1 MDVSS
6 KLQNFFPPITPAQVL
21 FCSARD
27 TCVVNCDVLCYDSDR
42 KKAVCRKCETEYCP
56 KPHIGHDKNNV
67 RQKDEQCGYAHPE
80 KRDTHTPKFHN
91 ALYTPFLWYQLS
103 IPRIL
108 LKKSIVASVAIVI
121 ASRAVIKEAADPRL
135 VIEEGH
141 RVARGFLGQEAAPR
155 RLVDRAPLFDL

>member
-1 MDVSS
+1 
-6 KLQNFFPPITPAQVL
+6 
-21 FCSARD
+21 
-27 TCVVNCDVLCYDSDR
+27 VLCYDSDR

-108 LKKSIVASVAIVI
+108 LKKSTAASVARDHTV
-121 ASRAVIKEAADPRL
+121 ATPLAVARVVEVVLYISPAADPDFIIHGF
-135 VIEEGH
+135 VGIVKGK
-141 RVARGFLGQEAAPR
+141 RGKALA
-155 RLVDRAPLFDL
+155 